1 MTGSPIIRQDLGHR
15 GRYVQMLD
23 GEEAELTF
31 VRVGAEQII
40 IDHTEVPPRF
50 RGRGIGEALVA
61 HAAGEARLRSRPVPR
76 PSRMGRRPGALSP
89 SGCRSP
95 GSTPG

>member
-61 HAAGEARLRSRPVPR
+61 HAAGEARRHGWKVRPLCSFAAAQFRGHPEWADVLAR
-76 PSRMGRRPGALSP
+76 
-89 SGCRSP
+89 
-95 GSTPG
+95 